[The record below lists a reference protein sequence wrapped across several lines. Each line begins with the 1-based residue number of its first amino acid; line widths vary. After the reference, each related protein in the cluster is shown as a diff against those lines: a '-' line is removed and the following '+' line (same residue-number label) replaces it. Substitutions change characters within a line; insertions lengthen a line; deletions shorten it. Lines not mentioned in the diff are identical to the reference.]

1 MAYVHLENVYLNY
14 PVYSYGSR
22 SLRLKSM
29 GLLTGGIIKGAEKH
43 YYVQALNNINLTAVI
58 GDRIGFYGHNG
69 SGKTT
74 LLRLLAKIYAPD
86 SGKRVIQGNVSSMLS
101 ISLGID
107 DAASGI
113 DNIRL
118 RAKFLQL
125 NKTQTEDMIND
136 VVEFSELGEFIYM
149 PISTYSS
156 GMSMRLT
163 FAIATYRPSD
173 IILLDEW
180 LSAGDV
186 NFAPKAQ
193 VRMKRFID
201 ASKILFLASHDINLL
216 RNTCNRIIFLEKGS
230 IVKIEEYKDGKL
242 VA

>member
-1 MAYVHLENVYLNY
+1 MALVRLENVCLNY

-22 SLRLKSM
+22 SLRLKSI
-29 GLLTGGIIKGAEKH
+29 GLLTGGIIKGHEKH
-43 YYVQALNNINLTAVI
+43 YYVAALNNINLSASD

-86 SGKRVIQGNVSSMLS
+86 SGTRIIEGNISSMLS
-101 ISLGID
+101 INLGID
-107 DAASGI
+107 DSASGL

-118 RAKFLQL
+118 RAKFLKL
-125 NKTQTEDMIND
+125 SPSQTEDMVKD
-136 VVEFSELGEFIYM
+136 VVEFSELGDFIYM

-163 FAIATYRPSD
+163 FATATYMPSD

-180 LSAGDV
+180 LSAGDQA
-186 NFAPKAQ
+186 FAPKAQ
-193 VRMKRFID
+193 ARMTRFIN
-201 ASKILFLASHDINLL
+201 ASKILFIASHDIGLL
-216 RNTCNRIIFLEKGS
+216 RNICTKIVFLEKGS
-230 IVKIEEYKDGKL
+230 ILKTEDYKDGKL